1 MVGLCMLVNIVCV
14 YTGHNRLGNKKYA
27 NFCISFEI
35 ANPTDVRVNYMD
47 NGIGVREWIEENGIG
62 HLVRDEV
69 TASLRKIDRD
79 GGSSLLNIFNAN

>member
-1 MVGLCMLVNIVCV
+1 MMVGLCMLVNIVCV

-47 NGIGVREWIEENGIG
+47 NGIDVRE
-62 HLVRDEV
+62 
-69 TASLRKIDRD
+69 
-79 GGSSLLNIFNAN
+79 